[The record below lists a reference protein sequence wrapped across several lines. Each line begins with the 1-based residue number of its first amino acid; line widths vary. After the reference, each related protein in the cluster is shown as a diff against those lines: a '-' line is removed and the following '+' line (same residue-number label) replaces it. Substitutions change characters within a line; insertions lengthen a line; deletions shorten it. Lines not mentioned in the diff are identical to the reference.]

1 MAQLIMGQGCC
12 GIRLAPGWLG
22 CGLGV
27 CSLDG
32 DKYSC
37 RLLDAMNKPWDS
49 SQLGIKDETSDM
61 KAGRHALRN
70 GS

>member
-37 RLLDAMNKPWDS
+37 RLLDAIELNH
-49 SQLGIKDETSDM
+49 GIRVS
-61 KAGRHALRN
+61 L
-70 GS
+70 